1 VTNAEDLA
9 ELAAKEM
16 GRPDLYNAGLQG
28 IARAVMDAH
37 VEKPQRAGGGE
48 RGGPG
53 RTRSEGDGAPGPPQ
67 RGPTGH
73 RESRHG
79 RPRREAAT
87 GEDGP
92 LGRVIPL
99 RRADR
104 VGFAQGSGVD
114 ALLSFLRRRR
124 RRGSRGLACGREIGS
139 VAEVSRRAGL
149 RGARFAADA
158 EDRRACGG
166 FARGCALGRGG
177 GSLQCLLNSC
187 RDFMLRYFL
196 SLDKSYIKH

>member
-1 VTNAEDLA
+1 VANAGDLA
-9 ELAAKEM
+9 ELVAKEM
-16 GRPDLYNAGLQG
+16 GRPDLRNAGLQG

-53 RTRSEGDGAPGPPQ
+53 RTRGEGDGAPGPGRTRGEGDGAPGPPQ
-67 RGPTGH
+67 HGPVGH

-79 RPRREAAT
+79 CPRREAAT

-104 VGFAQGSGVD
+104 VGFAQG
-114 ALLSFLRRRR
+114 
-124 RRGSRGLACGREIGS
+124 
-139 VAEVSRRAGL
+139 
-149 RGARFAADA
+149 
-158 EDRRACGG
+158 
-166 FARGCALGRGG
+166 
-177 GSLQCLLNSC
+177 
-187 RDFMLRYFL
+187 
-196 SLDKSYIKH
+196 